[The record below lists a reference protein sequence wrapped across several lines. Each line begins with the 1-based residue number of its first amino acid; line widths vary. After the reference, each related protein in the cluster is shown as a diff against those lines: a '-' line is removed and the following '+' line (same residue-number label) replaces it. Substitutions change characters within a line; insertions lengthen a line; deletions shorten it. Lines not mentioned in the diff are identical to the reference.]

1 MSPNDPSSDPEFS
14 SSATPLHNVSPE
26 EDSPSIENSNSS
38 NTEQATS
45 TAAHVSNMTGET
57 VPVSETPISAT
68 PPKPRI
74 WSVVLTMLAATST
87 FIAISVIM
95 VFIVAAILT
104 ATGKNMNMSSPELM
118 MESLMSLPSTV
129 LLFIVPP
136 HLGILAIVILAAY
149 LSPSPFAKRLALNR
163 PTWPWW
169 VTVATVLAAPF
180 CSFLWT
186 LVVNSMFES
195 NAYMEQMSEMFQ
207 SSSEGMGFAMTLL
220 CIAALPSFSEEWL
233 FRGYIQSRL
242 VQRWSPWLAILVS
255 SVLFAAFHME
265 PLHVIAVLP
274 LGLWLGFVSYRCASI
289 IPAMLAHAY
298 NNTLSLIS
306 VVYEQADS
314 LDTSTSS
321 LTNQLIIFLGV
332 PSLLIFIAYLVT
344 THKQKPVVDAN
355 TPAA

>member
-26 EDSPSIENSNSS
+26 EDSLSIENSNSS

-45 TAAHVSNMTGET
+45 TAAHVSHVTGET
-57 VPVSETPISAT
+57 EPASETPISAT

-74 WSVVLTMLAATST
+74 WSVVLTMLAATSSY
-87 FIAISVIM
+87 IALSVIM
-95 VFIVAAILT
+95 VVIGVAMLT
-104 ATGKNMNMSSPELM
+104 ASGQNINMGSSEAM
-118 MESLMSLPSTV
+118 MDSLMSLPSPV
-129 LLFIVPP
+129 LMLIVPP
-136 HLGILAIVILAAY
+136 HLGILGVVILAAI
-149 LSPSPFAKRLALNR
+149 LSPSPFTKRLALNR

-169 VTVATVLAAPF
+169 VTIATVLAAPF
-180 CSFLWT
+180 CSYLWS

-195 NAYMEQMSEMFQ
+195 NAHMEQMAEMFQ
-207 SSSEGMGFAMTLL
+207 SSSEGMGFVITLI
-220 CIAALPSFSEEWL
+220 CIAVMPSFSEEWL

-242 VQRWSPWLAILVS
+242 VQRWGPWLAIFIS
-255 SVLFAAFHME
+255 SVLFAAFHVD

-274 LGLWLGFVSYRCASI
+274 LGIWLGFVSYRCASI

-306 VVYEQADS
+306 VVYEQADA
-314 LDTSTSS
+314 LDTSASS

-332 PSLLIFIAYLVT
+332 PSLLIVIAYLVT
-344 THKQKPVVDAN
+344 THKQKPVVDVN